1 MSKDKIVY
9 TLENNYKLILIRED
23 VKDDAVFYI
32 TDVGSTIRLHQLP
45 KTDFVL
51 LIKSIA
57 DDLPTWIHTVYIDR
71 MLMWWKYDKIEPMT
85 I

>member
-1 MSKDKIVY
+1 MSKDKSVY
-9 TLENNYKLILIRED
+9 NLENNYKLILIRED

-32 TDVGSTIRLHQLP
+32 TGVSSTIRPHQLP
-45 KTDFVL
+45 KTDFCT
-51 LIKSIA
+51 LIKSIV

-71 MLMWWKYDKIEPMT
+71 MLMWWKYDQVKSMT

>member
-1 MSKDKIVY
+1 MY
-9 TLENNYKLILIRED
+9 TLEDNYKLILIRED

-32 TDVGSTIRLHQLP
+32 TEVSSTIRLRQLP
-45 KTDFVL
+45 KTDFHT

-57 DDLPTWIHTVYIDR
+57 DDLLTWIHAVYIDR
-71 MLMWWKYDKIEPMT
+71 MLMWWKYDQVKPMT

>member
-9 TLENNYKLILIRED
+9 TLENNYKLILIRDNIEGD
-23 VKDDAVFYI
+23 GVFYI
-32 TDVGSTIRLHQLP
+32 TGIDSTIRLRQLP
-45 KTDFVL
+45 KTDSHA

-57 DDLPTWIHTVYIDR
+57 DDLPTWIHAVYIDR

>member
-32 TDVGSTIRLHQLP
+32 TGIDSTVRLHQLSR
-45 KTDFVL
+45 TDL
-51 LIKSIA
+51 RTLIKSIT
-57 DDLPTWIHTVYIDR
+57 DDLPTWIHAVYIDN
-71 MLMWWKYDKIEPMT
+71 MLMWWKYDQIKPM
-85 I
+85 IL

>member
-32 TDVGSTIRLHQLP
+32 TGVSSTVRLHQLSR
-45 KTDFVL
+45 TDL
-51 LIKSIA
+51 RTLIKSIT
-57 DDLPTWIHTVYIDR
+57 DDLPTWIHAVYIDN
-71 MLMWWKYDKIEPMT
+71 MLMWWKYDQIKPM
-85 I
+85 IL

>member
-9 TLENNYKLILIRED
+9 TLENNYKLILIREN

-32 TDVGSTIRLHQLP
+32 TGVSSTIRPHQLP
-45 KTDFVL
+45 KTDFHA

-57 DDLPTWIHTVYIDR
+57 DDLPTWIHAVYIDR

>member
-32 TDVGSTIRLHQLP
+32 TGIDSTVRLRQLP
-45 KTDFVL
+45 KTDFHA

-57 DDLPTWIHTVYIDR
+57 DDLPTWIHAVYIDR
-71 MLMWWKYDKIEPMT
+71 MLMWWKYDKIESMT

>member
-32 TDVGSTIRLHQLP
+32 TDVGSTVRLHQLSR
-45 KTDFVL
+45 TDL
-51 LIKSIA
+51 RTLIKSIA
-57 DDLPTWIHTVYIDR
+57 DDLPTWIHAVYIDN

>member
-32 TDVGSTIRLHQLP
+32 TDVGSTIRPHQLP
-45 KTDFVL
+45 KTDL
-51 LIKSIA
+51 HTLIKSIA
-57 DDLPTWIHTVYIDR
+57 DDLPTWIHAVYIDR

>member
-1 MSKDKIVY
+1 MTKSKIVY
-9 TLENNYKLILIRED
+9 TLEDNYKLILIRED

-32 TDVGSTIRLHQLP
+32 TDVGSTIRLRQLS
-45 KTDFVL
+45 KTDFHA

-57 DDLPTWIHTVYIDR
+57 DDLPTWIHAVYIDR

>member
-1 MSKDKIVY
+1 MTKSKIVY

-32 TDVGSTIRLHQLP
+32 TGVSSTVRLHQLSR
-45 KTDFVL
+45 TDL
-51 LIKSIA
+51 RTLIKSIA
-57 DDLPTWIHTVYIDR
+57 DDLPTWIHAVYIDR

>member
-1 MSKDKIVY
+1 MTKSKIVY
-9 TLENNYKLILIRED
+9 ALDDKYKLILIRDNVE
-23 VKDDAVFYI
+23 DDAVFYI
-32 TDVGSTIRLHQLP
+32 TGINSNIYLRQLSKNDLHI
-45 KTDFVL
+45 

-57 DDLPTWIHTVYIDR
+57 DDLPTWIHAVYIDR

>member
-9 TLENNYKLILIRED
+9 TLEDNYKLILIRED

-32 TDVGSTIRLHQLP
+32 TGVSSTVRLHQLSR
-45 KTDFVL
+45 TDL
-51 LIKSIA
+51 RTLIKSIT
-57 DDLPTWIHTVYIDR
+57 DDLPTWIHAVYIDR

>member
-1 MSKDKIVY
+1 MTKSKIVY

-32 TDVGSTIRLHQLP
+32 TGISSTIRLRQLP
-45 KTDFVL
+45 KTDFHA

-57 DDLPTWIHTVYIDR
+57 DDLPTWIHAVYIDR

>member
-32 TDVGSTIRLHQLP
+32 TGIDSTVRLHQLSR
-45 KTDFVL
+45 TDL
-51 LIKSIA
+51 RTLIKSIA
-57 DDLPTWIHTVYIDR
+57 DDLPTWIHAVYIDR
-71 MLMWWKYDKIEPMT
+71 MLMWWKYEIGRAHV
-85 I
+85 

>member
-32 TDVGSTIRLHQLP
+32 TGVSSTIRLHQLSR
-45 KTDFVL
+45 TDL
-51 LIKSIA
+51 RTLIKSIT
-57 DDLPTWIHTVYIDR
+57 DDLPTWIHAVYIDN
-71 MLMWWKYDKIEPMT
+71 MLMWWKYDHIKPIT
-85 I
+85 L

>member
-32 TDVGSTIRLHQLP
+32 TGIDSTVRLRQLSR
-45 KTDFVL
+45 TDL
-51 LIKSIA
+51 RTLIKSIT
-57 DDLPTWIHTVYIDR
+57 DDLPAWIHAVYIDN
-71 MLMWWKYDKIEPMT
+71 MLMWWKYDQIKPM
-85 I
+85 II

>member
-32 TDVGSTIRLHQLP
+32 TGVSSTIRPHQLP
-45 KTDFVL
+45 KTDFCT
-51 LIKSIA
+51 LIKSIV

-71 MLMWWKYDKIEPMT
+71 MLMWWKYDQVKSMT

>member
-9 TLENNYKLILIRED
+9 TLENNYKLILIRENI
-23 VKDDAVFYI
+23 KDDAVFYI
-32 TDVGSTIRLHQLP
+32 TEVSSTIRLRQLP
-45 KTDFVL
+45 KTDFHA

-57 DDLPTWIHTVYIDR
+57 DDLPTWIHAVYIDR
-71 MLMWWKYDKIEPMT
+71 MLMWWKYDQVKPMT

>member
-32 TDVGSTIRLHQLP
+32 TGIDSTVRLHQLSR
-45 KTDFVL
+45 TDL
-51 LIKSIA
+51 RTLIKSIT
-57 DDLPTWIHTVYIDR
+57 DDLPAWVHAVYIDN

>member
-32 TDVGSTIRLHQLP
+32 TGVSSTVRLHQLSR
-45 KTDFVL
+45 TDL
-51 LIKSIA
+51 RTLIKSIA
-57 DDLPTWIHTVYIDR
+57 DDLPTWIHAVYIDR

>member
-1 MSKDKIVY
+1 MY
-9 TLENNYKLILIRED
+9 TLENNYKLILIREN

-32 TDVGSTIRLHQLP
+32 TGVSSTIRLRQLP
-45 KTDFVL
+45 KTDSHA

-57 DDLPTWIHTVYIDR
+57 DDLPTWIHAVYLDR
-71 MLMWWKYDKIEPMT
+71 MLMWWKYDQVKPMT

>member
-9 TLENNYKLILIRED
+9 TLENNYKLILIREN

-32 TDVGSTIRLHQLP
+32 TDVGSTIRPHQLP
-45 KTDFVL
+45 KTDFHT

-57 DDLPTWIHTVYIDR
+57 DDLPTWIHAVYIDR
-71 MLMWWKYDKIEPMT
+71 MLMWWKYDKIESMT